1 MPKTVAFIAHGGG
14 PTAVLNASL
23 LGVVQEGHRHFRR
36 LWAACGGLPGLLKG
50 QVTDLLAVPVSRIGR
65 MAEQPGSMIGSYRGA
80 ITDDHIARIL
90 AAFRRDGV
98 RHFFYT
104 GGNGSMGTALRIARA
119 AAAEGYVLTTI
130 GIPKTVDNDI
140 CETDHCPGFGSA
152 ARFVATAVREIG
164 LDQRALPTPV
174 SIIEVMGRN
183 AGWLAAAA
191 ILARQHKHDPPHLI
205 CVPEHPF
212 KVGEFLEA
220 VDRALQKLGWFVG
233 VVAEGLRDPAGQM
246 VSAAHGTN
254 LDAKGR
260 PLMGGV
266 AAELAALVSA
276 KLRVRARSEK
286 PGILG
291 RALRL
296 CRSSVDAQ
304 EAYETG
310 RFAVQSAVSG
320 ASERMVALRRP
331 QGTKY
336 HVGFELVPL
345 SKVSE
350 RERVLPA
357 RYCPRQSAIT
367 SEFRR
372 YVAPLIGDA
381 LPSAD
386 YLDEGAC

>member
-1 MPKTVAFIAHGGG
+1 MPRTAAFIAHGGG

-23 LGVVQEGHRHFRR
+23 LGVVEEGHRHFRH

-50 QVTDLLAVPVSRIGR
+50 QVIDLLAVPVSRVGR
-65 MAEQPGSMIGSYRGA
+65 LAEQPGSMIGSFRGE
-80 ITDDHIARIL
+80 ITDDHVARIL
-90 AAFRRDGV
+90 EIFRRDGV
-98 RHFFYT
+98 RYFFYT
-104 GGNGSMGTALRIARA
+104 GGNGSMGTVLRIARA
-119 AAAEGYVLTTI
+119 AAAEGCVLTTI

-164 LDQRALPTPV
+164 LDQRALPSPV

-183 AGWLAAAA
+183 SGWLAAAA
-191 ILARQHKHDPPHLI
+191 VLARQHKLDAPHLI

-212 KVGEFLEA
+212 EVEEFLAA
-220 VDRALQKLGWFVG
+220 VDRALEKLGWFVG
-233 VVAEGLRDPAGQM
+233 VVAEGLRNPAGRM
-246 VSAAHGTN
+246 VSAAHGAN

-296 CRSSVDAQ
+296 CRSLVDAQ
-304 EAYETG
+304 EAYQTG
-310 RFAVQSAVSG
+310 RFAVRSAVSG
-320 ASERMVALRRP
+320 ASERMVALKRR
-331 QGTKY
+331 QGRKY
-336 HVGFELVPL
+336 HVGLELVPL

-367 SEFRR
+367 SEFLS
-372 YVAPLIGDA
+372 YVAPLIGEA
-381 LPSAD
+381 LPNAE

>member
-1 MPKTVAFIAHGGG
+1 LPKASAFIAHGGG

-23 LGVVQEGHRHFRR
+23 AGVVEEGHRHFRH
-36 LWAACGGLPGLLKG
+36 LWAACGGLPGLLNA
-50 QVTDLLAVPVSRIGR
+50 QVIDLLAIPRSRIGR
-65 MAEQPGSMIGSYRGA
+65 LADQPGSMIGSFRGA
-80 ITDDHIARIL
+80 ITDDDIAHIIET
-90 AAFRRDGV
+90 FRRDGF

-104 GGNGSMGTALRIARA
+104 GGNGSMGTALKIARA
-119 AAAEGYVLTTI
+119 AAAAGCALTTI

-191 ILARQHKHDPPHLI
+191 ILARQHRHDAPHLI
-205 CVPEHPF
+205 SVPEHPF

-220 VDRALQKLGWFVG
+220 VDRALGKMGWFVG
-233 VVAEGLRDPAGQM
+233 VVAEGLRDPAGRM
-246 VSAAHGTN
+246 VSAAHGSN
-254 LDAKGR
+254 IDAKGR

-291 RALRL
+291 RSLRL
-296 CRSSVDAQ
+296 CRSSVDAR

-320 ASERMVALRRP
+320 ASEQMVALKRR
-331 QGTKY
+331 QGRKY
-336 HVGFELVPL
+336 HVGLELVPL
-345 SKVSE
+345 S
-350 RERVLPA
+350 
-357 RYCPRQSAIT
+357 
-367 SEFRR
+367 
-372 YVAPLIGDA
+372 
-381 LPSAD
+381 
-386 YLDEGAC
+386 